1 MTIKNNCVIFSK
13 LPNYFLLRK
22 GVIIIKENVTN
33 QLKKVDISIRK
44 KLFEISKQ
52 RKITMC
58 PSPLQMKV
66 IEYLLSHPK
75 ETVYQKT
82 LEEDITVSKATIS
95 GALRTMENNQL
106 IERDTSKKDGRAKKI
121 ILTEKGKKI
130 YQEME
135 ETFDILEEQL
145 SNNISKKDLEQF
157 MNTLKIMEN
166 NLEVKN

>member
-1 MTIKNNCVIFSK
+1 M
-13 LPNYFLLRK
+13 
-22 GVIIIKENVTN
+22 
-33 QLKKVDISIRK
+33 
-44 KLFEISKQ
+44 
-52 RKITMC
+52 
-58 PSPLQMKV
+58 
-66 IEYLLSHPK
+66 
-75 ETVYQKT
+75 
-82 LEEDITVSKATIS
+82 SKATIS

-121 ILTEKGKKI
+121 ILTKKGKKI